1 MRLLNRVEEIKASEV
16 QVINMFDKLWVE
28 KYRPQNV
35 DDIILT
41 EENLSIINKFTN
53 DKEIPNLMFAG
64 PPGTGKTTLAKI
76 IVNSILQCQYLYIN
90 ASDENGIDTIR
101 NKVVQFSQTRSIDGS
116 IKVVI
121 LDECDGLSQDA
132 QRALRNI
139 MEEYAKVTRFV
150 LTANYSHRIIP
161 ALQSRCQSMDLTP
174 PLDLCIE
181 RIHYILKAEDIS
193 VQEDQIEQLVKFIRN
208 NYPDLRRCINEVQKF
223 CHDNSIHISDTS
235 KNEEFVA
242 AIFTLITKGAVLKLR
257 KYIIEN
263 EQKFNSDYPVL
274 LKSLFD
280 YVDSA
285 NISPESK
292 KMCLVIIAEALYRSA
307 FVADQE
313 INCYSCLIQISNNTV
328 KN

>member
-1 MRLLNRVEEIKASEV
+1 
-16 QVINMFDKLWVE
+16 MFDNLWVE
-28 KYRPQNV
+28 KYRPKV
-35 DDIILT
+35 LADIILT
-41 EENLSIINKFTN
+41 SDNFAIVSKFQN
-53 DKEIPNLMFAG
+53 DQEIPNLLFAG

-76 IVNSILQCQYLYIN
+76 IVNDMLKCQYLYIN
-90 ASDENGIDTIR
+90 ASDENGIDVIR
-101 NKVVQFSQTRSIDGS
+101 SKVVQFAQIRSIDGS
-116 IKVVI
+116 IKVVL

-139 MEEYAKVTRFV
+139 MEEYAGVTRFV

-174 PLDLCIE
+174 PLDDCVE
-181 RIHYILKAEDIS
+181 RIDHILKCENIS
-193 VQEDQIEQLVKFIRN
+193 IGKGQHQQLTKFIKN

-223 CHDNSIHISDTS
+223 CRNGLICINDTT

-242 AIFTLITKGAVLKLR
+242 AIFALIKKGAVLKMR

-280 YVDSA
+280 YVDNEKMSD
-285 NISPESK
+285 ESK

-313 INCYSCLIQISNNTV
+313 INCYSCLIQLGSTTSA
-328 KN
+328 

>member
-1 MRLLNRVEEIKASEV
+1 
-16 QVINMFDKLWVE
+16 MFDNLWVE
-28 KYRPQNV
+28 KYRPKTV

-41 EENLSIINKFTN
+41 DENLAIINKFVGDN
-53 DKEIPNLMFAG
+53 EIPNLMFAG

-90 ASDENGIDTIR
+90 ASDENGIETIR
-101 NKVVQFSQTRSIDGS
+101 TKVVQFSQTRSIDGN

-139 MEEYAKVTRFV
+139 MEEYAKITRFV

-174 PLDLCIE
+174 PLDRCMD
-181 RIHYILKAEDIS
+181 RIYYILKNENIS
-193 VQEDQIEQLVKFIRN
+193 VSTGQADQLGRFIRN
-208 NYPDLRRCINEVQKF
+208 NYPDLRRTINELQKF
-223 CHDNSIHISDTS
+223 CRDSAIHISDTS

-280 YVDSA
+280 YIDNVQ
-285 NISPESK
+285 ISDDGK
-292 KMCLVIIAEALYRSA
+292 KMCLVIVAEALYRSA

-313 INCYSCLIQISNNTV
+313 INCYSCLIQLSNAA
-328 KN
+328 KI

>member
-1 MRLLNRVEEIKASEV
+1 
-16 QVINMFDKLWVE
+16 MFDNLWVE
-28 KYRPQNV
+28 KYRPKTV

-41 EENLSIINKFTN
+41 PENESIINKFVN
-53 DKEIPNLMFAG
+53 NKEIPNLMFAG

-76 IVNSILQCQYLYIN
+76 IVNNILQCQYLYIN
-90 ASDENGIDTIR
+90 ASDENGIETIR
-101 NKVVQFSQTRSIDGS
+101 TKVVQFSQTRSLDGN

-139 MEEYAKVTRFV
+139 MEEYARITRFV

-161 ALQSRCQSMDLTP
+161 ALQSRCQSIDLTP
-174 PLDLCIE
+174 PLNLCID
-181 RIHYILKAEDIS
+181 RINYILEAENIS
-193 VQEDQIEQLVKFIRN
+193 VQENQSDQLTKFIRN

-223 CHDNSIHISDTS
+223 CRDNIIHITDCT

-242 AIFTLITKGAVLKLR
+242 AIFKLIKTGAVLKLR

-280 YVDSA
+280 HVDSV
-285 NISPESK
+285 NIPADSK
-292 KMCLVIIAEALYRSA
+292 KMCLVVIAESLYRSA

-313 INCYSCLIQISNNTV
+313 INCYSCLIQLSNAV